1 MQATH
6 FDKTL
11 KTFHYRKPFRP
22 FSVRFLSGEVV
33 DVDHPEAVVVRAG
46 VGVYVAPDGTPT
58 LFDHESVSE
67 VVAASGRGK
76 AQVPSA
82 WCLVPGAWGLV
93 PGAWG
98 LVPGAWCLVPGAWGL
113 GRRRAN
119 LRTARM
125 PAFS

>member
-11 KTFHYRKPFRP
+11 KTFRHRKPFRP
-22 FSVRFLSGEVV
+22 FSVQFLSGEVV

-58 LFDHESVSE
+58 LFDHESGSE

-76 AQVPSA
+76 AQVP
-82 WCLVPGAWGLV
+82 GAWGLV
-93 PGAWG
+93 PGAKTSEPTHCSHVSVFLTG
-98 LVPGAWCLVPGAWGL
+98 MYPGVH
-113 GRRRAN
+113 
-119 LRTARM
+119 
-125 PAFS
+125 